1 MQLIFMQNLSIFK
14 QNVKLS
20 FWCSLNAHC
29 NHDPSPQ
36 NQYSKLPSLDS
47 NSGRQVFNG
56 GKLKTR
62 KQRFIRAVVEGTP

>member
-36 NQYSKLPSLDS
+36 NQYSKISSLES
-47 NSGRQVFNG
+47 NSVRQALNG
-56 GKLKTR
+56 GKPKTR
-62 KQRFIRAVVEGTP
+62 